1 LAVERFLAANGL
13 PIADA
18 DPDTDVPMVERI
30 AADEATHEEIVAW
43 LGRRTAPA
51 G

>member
-1 LAVERFLAANGL
+1 MERFLAANRR
-13 PIADA
+13 PIHDV

-30 AADEATHEEIVAW
+30 AAGEASPNEIVAW
-43 LGRRTAPA
+43 LEERTSLH